1 MALEQVGLGGQATV
15 RIVASPDEITEQPIP
30 LRDLRMTGNALDEFR
45 KLAGPCIPAL
55 LCA

>member
-1 MALEQVGLGGQATV
+1 M